1 MVLDAIQQPIKV
13 LARNSGCPT
22 DAINNCRE
30 DEGIDFA
37 LGDYKPVDLIDKGIL
52 DPAKVLRVSIEH
64 AVAVAIL
71 ILNTKCV
78 IEPDENI
85 IQY

>member
-1 MVLDAIQQPIKV
+1 MKELTSRGVYT
-13 LARNSGCPT
+13 PT
-22 DAINNCRE
+22 D
-30 DEGIDFA
+30 
-37 LGDYKPVDLIDKGIL
+37 LIEKGIL